1 MPGHNAAQR
10 ILADLA
16 GNSDTVAGRKIK
28 KNQGSFLDGLL
39 KTEVGQKLGY
49 QVARSRIFRSLTER
63 LSK

>member
-28 KNQGSFLDGLL
+28 KNQGGFLDGLL